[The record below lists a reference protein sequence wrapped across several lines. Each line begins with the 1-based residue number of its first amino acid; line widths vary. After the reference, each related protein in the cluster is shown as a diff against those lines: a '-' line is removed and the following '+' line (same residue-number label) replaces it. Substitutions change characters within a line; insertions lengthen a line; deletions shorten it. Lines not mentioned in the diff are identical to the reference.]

1 MFCFKVYKLNE
12 IVNKSLLA
20 GNKFMLKLHL
30 KQLGFTCSA
39 CAPFTR
45 NKERIENFMQTGNTD
60 FTYKNELDKA
70 CFQHEVAYGK
80 LKDLTRRTQ
89 SENFLRDE
97 AFKITSDLECDGYQR
112 RLASMVYKIFDKKSS
127 GSGVDPEPNYQ
138 LANKL
143 YRQIIRTFKRRKV
156 YSSFRDN
163 IWSVDL
169 ADMQSL
175 SK

>member
-1 MFCFKVYKLNE
+1 
-12 IVNKSLLA
+12 
-20 GNKFMLKLHL
+20 MLKLHL

-70 CFQHEVAYGK
+70 CFQHDVAYGK
-80 LKDLTRRTQ
+80 SKDLTKKTQ
-89 SENFLRDE
+89 SDKVLRDE

-112 RLASMVYKIFDKKSS
+112 RLSSMVYKIFDKKSS

-138 LANKL
+138 LTKKL
-143 YRQIIRTFKRRKV
+143 HRQSIRTFKRRKV
-156 YSSFRDN
+156 YSFFRDN
-163 IWSVDL
+163 IWSVHL

>member
-45 NKERIENFMQTGNTD
+45 NKERIENFMQTGNID

-112 RLASMVYKIFDKKSS
+112 RLASMVYKIFDKKSKVS
-127 GSGVDPEPNYQ
+127 GIVNEPNYQ
-138 LANKL
+138 LVNELHKP
-143 YRQIIRTFKRRKV
+143 IIRKFKKKFIHHLEIIFGV
-156 YSSFRDN
+156 L
-163 IWSVDL
+163 IWLICSH
-169 ADMQSL
+169 
-175 SK
+175 